1 MVAQELHQEAKAQ
14 GVNFGA
20 TNVYTSEKCR
30 VRWSYLHLQRKLG
43 KSISYKSVSPNATAS
58 EADTDK
64 ENRNEQ
70 NQASGSSSRIGQLL
84 HAKKAPKAASGKKKW
99 TRETE
104 GTADLQKNIQ
114 NAKDLLE
121 AKDFSTITERTE
133 PKTMADIEA
142 SLWK

>member
-1 MVAQELHQEAKAQ
+1 MVAQELNQEAKAQ
-14 GVNFGA
+14 GVDFGA

-70 NQASGSSSRIGQLL
+70 N
-84 HAKKAPKAASGKKKW
+84 HAKKAPKTASGKKKW

-104 GTADLQKNIQ
+104 RTANLQKNIQ